1 MRRKKEDGRRK
12 RDFGLR
18 IADRKGP
25 ACAQAPA
32 WQAPDRIPN
41 SDGTIYF
48 LPSGGQ
54 PNILRHSNLN
64 YNPMKKSVL
73 SLITALIGVAFVVS
87 CTQKQETATSTTA
100 ATTKA
105 SPSPSPHKKRATAKK
120 KAPATEASP
129 SESASPSPTP

>member
-1 MRRKKEDGRRK
+1 MAIYC
-12 RDFGLR
+12 LR
-18 IADRKGP
+18 
-25 ACAQAPA
+25 
-32 WQAPDRIPN
+32 
-41 SDGTIYF
+41 SF
-48 LPSGGQ
+48 LQ
-54 PNILRHSNLN
+54 LDILKLLYLN

-129 SESASPSPTP
+129 SESPSPTP